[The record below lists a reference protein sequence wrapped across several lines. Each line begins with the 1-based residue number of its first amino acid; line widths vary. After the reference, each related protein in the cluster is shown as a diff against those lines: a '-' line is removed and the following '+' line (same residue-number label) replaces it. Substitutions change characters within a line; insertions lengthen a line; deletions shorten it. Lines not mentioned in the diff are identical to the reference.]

1 MNYLLLVAV
10 VWLSLINGAHGQ
22 PSIVFNLSPTG
33 YPPYMFQRGDEPAK
47 GIIYDVLKLVAN
59 KYDYKIVLTR
69 IPKNREVLYLKSGDL
84 DANALAKEWVEH
96 PDDFEFSDVIVEARD
111 VLFSLKAAPVKFNDI
126 KDLYGKTIG
135 IHLGYSYPL
144 LAQGFDLGLFYKS
157 NANSEEAMLGKVL
170 VERTDVAVVN
180 ELVGHWL
187 IKDNPLWHNK
197 FVVSQREVGGF
208 DYRIQF
214 SKKWKGFVVKF
225 NRELTRMKGDGQ
237 LKKIK
242 ARYK

>member
-1 MNYLLLVAV
+1 MNYIFWVAV
-10 VWLSLINGAHGQ
+10 TWLILINGAHCQ

-47 GIIYDVLKLVAN
+47 GIIYDVLKLVAE
-59 KYDYKIVLTR
+59 KHGYKIVLAR

-84 DANALAKEWVEH
+84 DANALAKEWAEH
-96 PDDFEFSDVIVEARD
+96 PDEFEFSDIIVEARD
-111 VLFSLKAAPVKFNDI
+111 VLFSLKAAPVKFKNI

-144 LAQGFDLGLFYKS
+144 LAQGFDLGLFYRS

-187 IKDNPLWHNK
+187 IKYNPLWHNK

-225 NRELTRMKGDGQ
+225 NKE
-237 LKKIK
+237 LKKMKMDGRLKSIK
-242 ARYK
+242 DKYK